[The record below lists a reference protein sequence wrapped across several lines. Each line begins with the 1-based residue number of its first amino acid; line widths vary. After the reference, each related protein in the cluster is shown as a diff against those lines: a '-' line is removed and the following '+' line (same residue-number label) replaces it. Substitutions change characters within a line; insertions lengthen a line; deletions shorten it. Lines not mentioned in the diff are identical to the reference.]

1 MQDEAAVEIEFLC
14 PPELDGRIPPPA
26 PAARFLPEWYRDLPR
41 EMGMP
46 DAHGLPGL
54 TVRACLPVADVMA
67 QGWIIPLPFDVWTV
81 LDPVAQQIAFRW
93 DRDCPF
99 NVIEP
104 HHPGQIGADE
114 PGPFEGAQ
122 PLKFLNPWR
131 VRLPAGWSAS
141 FLQPIN
147 HFELPFH
154 AFAGAVDCDA
164 LDVPVNVPFLWTA
177 PPRAIR
183 LPAGTPMVQVI
194 PYCRGSQPRAVIRAE
209 TGEETATRNAALT
222 RKHSEESVYAREW
235 RRRHERSG

>member
-1 MQDEAAVEIEFLC
+1 MAQIEFLC
-14 PPELDGRIPPPA
+14 PPELHGHIPEPQ

-67 QGWIIPLPFDVWTV
+67 LGWIIPLPFDVWTV
-81 LDPVAQQIAFRW
+81 FDPAARQMDFRW
-93 DRDCPF
+93 DPSCPF
-99 NVIEP
+99 NPIEP
-104 HHPGQIGADE
+104 HHPGQIGADQ

-131 VRLPAGWSAS
+131 VKSPPGWSAS
-141 FLQPIN
+141 FLHPVN

-154 AFAGAVDCDA
+154 AFAGSVDCDA

-177 PPRAIR
+177 PPRALR

-194 PYCRGSQPRAVIRAE
+194 PYERAAQIREAMARPE
-209 TGEETATRNAALT
+209 TPDEVAARAAASS
-222 RKHSEESVYAREW
+222 RKHAEESVYAREW
-235 RRRHERSG
+235 RRRHERGS